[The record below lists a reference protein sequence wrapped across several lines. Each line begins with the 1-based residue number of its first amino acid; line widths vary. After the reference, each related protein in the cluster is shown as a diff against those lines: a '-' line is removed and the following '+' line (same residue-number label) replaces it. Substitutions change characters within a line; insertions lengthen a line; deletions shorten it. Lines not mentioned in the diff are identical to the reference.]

1 MAERESFS
9 TVAAAWAQVA
19 SAMVGVVAAVAA
31 TVVGIQS
38 NAQGERQNDQ
48 AKTQQALE
56 FFATFN
62 GPDMLEVRRN
72 LSNEDWCTRYGYI
85 SAAQYEEEHG
95 KAYQTMV
102 SQEQVLVAVDFFDTL
117 NSCKEGGLCNG
128 DFVNQLFGP
137 YAKEFY
143 DDLGKA
149 ISDIRAGAAGRGA
162 TFGEG
167 MAALAEDSA
176 PLNEVVANYQQSC
189 GG

>member
-9 TVAAAWAQVA
+9 SVAAAWAQVA
-19 SAMVGVVAAVAA
+19 TALVGVVAAVAA

-62 GPDMLEVRRN
+62 APDMLDVRRN
-72 LSNEDWCTRYGYI
+72 LSNEDWCARYGYI
-85 SAAQYEEEHG
+85 TAAQYEEEHG
-95 KAYQTMV
+95 KRYETMV

-117 NSCKEGGLCNG
+117 NSCKNGGLCNG
-128 DFVNQLFGP
+128 DFVDQLFGP
-137 YAKEFY
+137 YAREFY

-149 ISDIRAGAAGRGA
+149 ISDIRSGSAGRGA
-162 TFGEG
+162 TFGQG
-167 MAALAEDSA
+167 MAALADDSA
-176 PLNEVVANYQQSC
+176 PLTEVVALYQQSC